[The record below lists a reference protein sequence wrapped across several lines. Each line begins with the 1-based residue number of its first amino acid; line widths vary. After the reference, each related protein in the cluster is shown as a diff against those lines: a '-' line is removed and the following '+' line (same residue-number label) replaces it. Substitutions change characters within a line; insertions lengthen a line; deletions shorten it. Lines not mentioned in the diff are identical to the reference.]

1 MSNSILKSPNQI
13 PINSNDLINL
23 LKGQEIKFKLYKHK
37 PLISVKEAKSV
48 QALLFPSNMY
58 SVHIKNLYLRDK
70 KKNNFL
76 ITCEQDKKIDL
87 KLLKEKI
94 KSDRLS
100 FGSSDR
106 LFQNLGVLP
115 GAVSPFCMLNGI
127 KKNVNFYCDYD
138 LKQFNKIYLHPLVSD
153 RTVCLNIN
161 DLEKF
166 LKKHDIYI
174 NWINL

>member
-1 MSNSILKSPNQI
+1 MSNPILKSPNQI

-23 LKGQEIKFKLYKHK
+23 LKIQEIKFKLYQHK
-37 PLISVKEAKSV
+37 PLISVKEAKGV
-48 QALLFPSNMY
+48 QALMFPSNMDG
-58 SVHIKNLYLRDK
+58 VHIKNLYLRDK

-94 KSDRLS
+94 KSDCLS
-100 FGSSDR
+100 FGSPER
-106 LFQNLGVLP
+106 LYQYLGVFP

-127 KKNVNFYCDYD
+127 KNNVKFFCDFD
-138 LKQFNKIYLHPLVSD
+138 LKQFKKIYLHPFVND
-153 RTVCLNIN
+153 RTICLNVN

-166 LKKHDIYI
+166 LKKYDISI
-174 NWINL
+174 NWENL

>member
-23 LKGQEIKFKLYKHK
+23 LNIQQIKFKLYQHK

-48 QALLFPSNMY
+48 QALIFPSNRY
-58 SVHIKNLYLRDK
+58 NVHIKNLYLRDK

-76 ITCEQDKKIDL
+76 ITCEQDKKINL
-87 KLLKEKI
+87 KLFKEKI

-100 FGSSDR
+100 FGSPER
-106 LFQNLGVLP
+106 LFQCLGVLP

-127 KKNVNFYCDYD
+127 KNNVNFYCDYD
-138 LKQFNKIYLHPLVSD
+138 LKQFKKIYLHPFVNN
-153 RTVCLNIN
+153 RTICLDII

-166 LKKHDIYI
+166 LKKYDVFI
-174 NWINL
+174 NWVNL

>member
-1 MSNSILKSPNQI
+1 MLKATLDSQHQLPITSDDLLTILKENQI
-13 PINSNDLINL
+13 D
-23 LKGQEIKFKLYKHK
+23 FKLYEHK
-37 PLISVKEAKSV
+37 PLNSVNESKTEQESI
-48 QALLFPSNMY
+48 FPIDSNN
-58 SVHIKNLYLRDK
+58 VHIKNLYLRDK
-70 KKNNFL
+70 KKKNFL

-100 FGSSDR
+100 FGSAER
-106 LFQNLGVLP
+106 LYQYLGVFP

-127 KKNVNFYCDYD
+127 KNNVKFFCDFD
-138 LKQFNKIYLHPLVSD
+138 LKQFKNIYLHPFVND

-166 LKKHDIYI
+166 LKKYDISI
-174 NWINL
+174 NWENV

>member
-1 MSNSILKSPNQI
+1 MSSVSSSFQNQLPISSDDLLNILKDNRV
-13 PINSNDLINL
+13 D
-23 LKGQEIKFKLYKHK
+23 FKLYQHK
-37 PLISVKEAKSV
+37 PLHSVNESKIE
-48 QALLFPSNMY
+48 QELIFPTNTN
-58 SVHIKNLYLRDK
+58 SVHIKNLFLRDK
-70 KKNNFL
+70 KKRNYL

-100 FGSSDR
+100 FGSAER
-106 LFQNLGVLP
+106 LYQHLGVFP

-127 KKNVNFYCDYD
+127 KNNVKFFCDFD
-138 LKQFNKIYLHPLVSD
+138 LKQFKNIYLHPFVND

-166 LKKHDIYI
+166 LKKYDISI
-174 NWINL
+174 NWENV

>member
-138 LKQFNKIYLHPLVSD
+138 LKQFNKIYLHPFVSD

>member
-23 LKGQEIKFKLYKHK
+23 LNIQQIKFKLYQHK

-138 LKQFNKIYLHPLVSD
+138 LKQFNKIYLHPFVSD

>member
-100 FGSSDR
+100 FGSPER
-106 LFQNLGVLP
+106 LYQYLGVFP
-115 GAVSPFCMLNGI
+115 GAISPFCMLNGI
-127 KKNVNFYCDYD
+127 KNNVKFFCDFD
-138 LKQFNKIYLHPLVSD
+138 LKKFKKIYLHPFVND
-153 RTVCLNIN
+153 RTICLNLN

-166 LKKHDIYI
+166 LNKYDISI
-174 NWINL
+174 NWENL

>member
-48 QALLFPSNMY
+48 QASLFPSNMY

-138 LKQFNKIYLHPLVSD
+138 LKQFNKIYLHPFVSD